1 MVAGVSKEVVMQMY
15 HGRDQSNHVIY
26 ITLPSGEVLTRVKG
40 GFQGPSTFIESD
52 PWTVPAI
59 KGLSFPNPDG
69 RGRLMLGQEDL
80 ERGYL
85 IVREYEGV
93 RAGTLVVPV
102 FLVPRTKRVGG
113 SPEAPSYSE
122 W

>member
-1 MVAGVSKEVVMQMY
+1 LVAGVRKEVVMQMY
-15 HGRDQSNHVIY
+15 HGRDMSNKVISV
-26 ITLPSGEVLTRVKG
+26 TLPSGEVLARVAG
-40 GFQGPSTFIESD
+40 GFQGPSTFLMSD

-59 KGLSFPNPDG
+59 EGLSFTNPDG
-69 RGRLMLGQEDL
+69 RGRLKVSKEDL

-93 RAGTLVVPV
+93 RSGTLVVPV
-102 FLVPRTKRVGG
+102 FLVPRVTRIGG